1 MLLPHSL
8 YVITG
13 ANRGFGQAI
22 ANAIAAKASH
32 TTTMIL
38 VGRQQA
44 SLDNVANRI
53 IQKNEKIITHVIS
66 NVSLDS
72 AMTAQETILKPL
84 ETIVTVSFFFFVCME
99 FLFLFLSSLVTINK

>member
-22 ANAIAAKASH
+22 ANAIATKATH
-32 TTTMIL
+32 TTTMVL

-44 SLDNVANRI
+44 SLDNVANQI
-53 IQKNEKIITHVIS
+53 TQKNQKIITRVIS

-84 ETIVTVSFFFFVCME
+84 ETIVTVSLWNFFSC
-99 FLFLFLSSLVTINK
+99 SLP